1 MLILGELFMRHYFT
15 VFQREGDEGD
25 ARVGIARASHS
36 ANVTDFFAE
45 ADALVY
51 IHTLSRTVVR
61 PTDRRVAAIIAK
73 NLRLPSRLAVQQLV
87 LVNSPAPF
95 LGRAQSQQ
103 RCAFLPRSKLGRN
116 TVAALLKPP
125 RETKLEKERNRV
137 IREQEAAGCC

>member
-1 MLILGELFMRHYFT
+1 MASSGLIY
-15 VFQREGDEGD
+15 
-25 ARVGIARASHS
+25 
-36 ANVTDFFAE
+36 FAE

-61 PTDRRVAAIIAK
+61 PNDRRQTVAAIIAK

>member
-1 MLILGELFMRHYFT
+1 MASSGLIY
-15 VFQREGDEGD
+15 
-25 ARVGIARASHS
+25 
-36 ANVTDFFAE
+36 FAE

-137 IREQEAAGCC
+137 IREQEAAGCCWCMQVQVVEAR

>member
-1 MLILGELFMRHYFT
+1 MASSGLIY
-15 VFQREGDEGD
+15 
-25 ARVGIARASHS
+25 
-36 ANVTDFFAE
+36 FAE

-51 IHTLSRTVVR
+51 IHTLSSRTVVR
-61 PTDRRVAAIIAK
+61 PTDRRQTVAAIIAK

-137 IREQEAAGCC
+137 IREQEAAADACKYK

>member
-1 MLILGELFMRHYFT
+1 MASSGLIY
-15 VFQREGDEGD
+15 
-25 ARVGIARASHS
+25 
-36 ANVTDFFAE
+36 FAE

-125 RETKLEKERNRV
+125 RETKLEKERKNRV
-137 IREQEAAGCC
+137 TLSQIALALLCTGGCCMQVLGGRRRRRMGACNVCAFQPF

>member
-1 MLILGELFMRHYFT
+1 MASSGLIY
-15 VFQREGDEGD
+15 
-25 ARVGIARASHS
+25 
-36 ANVTDFFAE
+36 FAE

-51 IHTLSRTVVR
+51 IHTLSSRTVVR

-137 IREQEAAGCC
+137 IREQEAAHRARSKYFFTVRI